1 MQEEFIYLAKTC
13 FKSFGDRVKYWIT
26 INEPKLVAEYAYQTG
41 LFPPSRCSE
50 PFGNCLDG
58 NSDPQQGG
66 SIGIVVHAYMY
77 EPLTDSELDHQA
89 AKRAMAFSLGWTLDP
104 SIFGDYP
111 EELQEYLGR
120 DLPKF
125 STDEKNF
132 MKNSID
138 FIGINHYSTSYAKDC
153 TNSSCSATWNRAIKA
168 FVEIVGERDGEPIG
182 ELTGVEGSYVVP
194 RGMEKIVNIIK
205 IRYNNKPM
213 FITENGMCHLFG
225 FENLPF
231 IHFVLIR
238 KLIEF
243 YRYEEY
249 NI

>member
-26 INEPKLVAEYAYQTG
+26 INEPKLVAEYAYQSG
-41 LFPPSRCSE
+41 LIPPSRCSE

-58 NSDPQQGG
+58 NSD
-66 SIGIVVHAYMY
+66 V
-77 EPLTDSELDHQA
+77 EPII
-89 AKRAMAFSLGWTLDP
+89 AMHNMLTLDP

-120 DLPKF
+120 DLPNF
-125 STDEKNF
+125 SIDEKNF

-153 TNSSCSATWNRAIKA
+153 TNSSCSATSNRAIKG
-168 FVEIVGERDGEPIG
+168 FVEIVGERDDVPIG
-182 ELTGVEGSYVVP
+182 ELTGIEGSYVVP
-194 RGMEKIVNIIK
+194 RGMEEIVNLIK

-213 FITENGMCHLFG
+213 FITENGKCHHFG

-243 YRYEEY
+243 YIYEECTSVHKLS
-249 NI
+249 NIPLSETVVDQYVGSEEG